1 MAPTTRNN
9 EKEGTH
15 GFEDLVV
22 EHRVMRT
29 VAKNRVAASAVV
41 AGATWAFGHFHA
53 PFPVTND
60 VIVLVANGAPHVV
73 AIIRLAYAVMWFTT
87 PFIVS
92 SVLLSF
98 GYIFFVKP
106 DKGSARIALPRY
118 PAVNR
123 RDELFLVVGEVH
135 KARRPQPIERPRW
148 LTIPR
153 RALFTGVGIFGAVG
167 TGKTSCCMY
176 PFAEQILSYRRD
188 DPERRAGGLVL
199 EVKGDF
205 CYRLQEI
212 LRRHGR
218 EGDYIEIS
226 LDCPYRYNPLHNDLE
241 AYALA
246 YGIASLLTNL
256 FGRGK
261 EPFWQQAYTN
271 VVKFI
276 ILLHKSVYGY
286 VTLFDV
292 YACAIDPD
300 LLARSIAEG
309 EALFEP
315 GEYLVVSMEDYA
327 KNGELE
333 ALDFANDPALNDMRL
348 ARTDENERQLKA
360 LNVPYSVTGSASDK
374 STYGDEQRRQQFEA
388 VVRWFH
394 QDWMRIEP
402 KLRTSIVE
410 GISVFLSLFD
420 DNPAV
425 KRVFCP
431 PKECYDERANADH
444 RHGIPLPPFAELV
457 ESGAVVALNFP
468 VAANPG
474 LAKAIGTFLKQDFQR
489 AMLGRIPKIERQAER
504 HWREVFFLCD
514 EYQAFATVGESD
526 PSGDEKFFSLS
537 RQAKCIPI
545 IATQSISSLAS
556 ALPGDTWRT
565 LLQTFRT
572 KIFLALSDD
581 FSTAIAS
588 DLCGKDEQLK
598 EQYSI
603 AENSQDARVSFFS
616 GRTTSHR
623 SAITTTKSYDVS
635 RLSVFEPKV
644 FAELKNAQA
653 IVLAYDGLNPLPP
666 TYCYLKPY
674 YLDPNRSYFEQLA
687 RGEI

>member
-1 MAPTTRNN
+1 MIRAVLSNRT
-9 EKEGTH
+9 
-15 GFEDLVV
+15 LLSVV
-22 EHRVMRT
+22 
-29 VAKNRVAASAVV
+29 VAA
-41 AGATWAFGHFHA
+41 ATWIYGYLRY
-53 PFPVTND
+53 PFPLD
-60 VIVLVANGAPHVV
+60 DPLIVLIENGAPHVASTLHV
-73 AIIRLAYAVMWFTT
+73 VYTLLWFTT
-87 PFIVS
+87 PLILC

-98 GYIFFVKP
+98 AFIFLT
-106 DKGSARIALPRY
+106 GSRHSTARIALPRY
-118 PAVNR
+118 PAVAR
-123 RDELFLVVGEVH
+123 RNELFLVIGEVH
-135 KARRPQPIERPRW
+135 RPRRPLPVERPQW
-148 LTIPR
+148 LAIPR
-153 RALFTGVGIFGAVG
+153 RALFTGIGVFGAVG
-167 TGKTSCCMY
+167 TGKTSCCIY
-176 PFAEQILSYRRD
+176 PFAEQLLAYCRA
-188 DPERRAGGLVL
+188 DPDRRAGGLVL
-199 EVKGDF
+199 EIKGDF

-212 LRRHGR
+212 LRKHGR
-218 EGDYIEIS
+218 ESDYVEIS

-292 YACAIDPD
+292 YQCAIDPD
-300 LLARSIAEG
+300 LLARRIAEG
-309 EALFEP
+309 EELFEP
-315 GEYLVVSMEDYA
+315 GEYLRVAKTDYVETPELAALSFED
-327 KNGELE
+327 
-333 ALDFANDPALNDMRL
+333 DPALDHLRIE
-348 ARTDENERQLKA
+348 RTDEIETKLTELK
-360 LNVPYSVTGSASDK
+360 VPYTVKPSPQQQRL
-374 STYGDEQRRQQFEA
+374 STEADEQHRGEQFEA

-431 PKECYDERANADH
+431 PKECFDPEANADY
-444 RHGIPLPPFAELV
+444 RYGVPLPPFAQLV

-474 LAKAIGTFLKQDFQR
+474 LAKAIGTFLKQYFQR
-489 AMLGRIPKIERQAER
+489 AMLGRIPKIEREPER

-537 RQAKCIPI
+537 RQARCIPI

-556 ALPGDTWRT
+556 ALPGDSWRT

-581 FSTAIAS
+581 FSTNIAS
-588 DLCGKDEQLK
+588 ELCGKDEQLK

-603 AENSQDARVSFFS
+603 SENSQDARVSYFS
-616 GRTTSHR
+616 GRTTAHR
-623 SAITTTKSYDVS
+623 SAITTSKSYDVA
-635 RLSVFEPKV
+635 RLPVFEPKV

-674 YLDPNRSYFEQLA
+674 YLDPSLSYFEQLA
-687 RGEI
+687 NREI